1 MSVSTQLEAPHVSEV
16 FKTGVVKPKGLP
28 KVEILVPPKGYP
40 QAVGVAIDYAVRF
53 GLVGRG
59 LGQPR
64 RLTAESACRR
74 AAQDPDLEPY
84 RARMERTL
92 REALGVLKARPLA
105 GPELPTDAA
114 LALFSL
120 TRLDPIY
127 RAGAAFARS
136 ALDRETTVDDVRD
149 LQALYRVVPWEELRP
164 QRALLLNPT
173 FGEGSVRVGG
183 GDADLVLDDTMI
195 ELKTQKSP
203 TIEKASIN
211 QLVAYALLA
220 NRFGCDPD
228 PQPWRIEQLAV
239 FLTRAGRIVRFPLKD
254 CLKAPPETLLNA
266 LLDVRKDDDG
276 SGDDDPPLG
285 YDDGS
290 S

>member
-1 MSVSTQLEAPHVSEV
+1 MSVFSQLKAPHVREV
-16 FKTGVVKPKGLP
+16 FNTGVVKPKGLP
-28 KVEILVPPKGYP
+28 KVEILVPPQGYP

-220 NRFGCDPD
+220 NRFGCGSGA
-228 PQPWRIEQLAV
+228 QPWKIEQLAV
-239 FLTRAGRIVRFPLKD
+239 FLTRAGRVVRFPLKD
-254 CLKAPPETLLNA
+254 CLKAPPETLLAA

>member
-1 MSVSTQLEAPHVSEV
+1 
-16 FKTGVVKPKGLP
+16 
-28 KVEILVPPKGYP
+28 
-40 QAVGVAIDYAVRF
+40 VAIDYAVRF
-53 GLVGRG
+53 GLVGRELGRHRG
-59 LGQPR
+59 LI
-64 RLTAESACRR
+64 AEAAWVR
-74 AAQDPDLEPY
+74 AAHDANFAPY
-84 RARMERTL
+84 RERIQREL
-92 REALGVLKARPLA
+92 REALGILNTRPVA

-114 LALFSL
+114 LALFRL
-120 TRLDPIY
+120 TRLDFVF
-127 RAGAAFARS
+127 RAGSKYAHTS
-136 ALDRETTVDDVRD
+136 LNREITVDDVRD

-173 FGEGSVRVGG
+173 FGEGSHRVGG
-183 GDADLVLDDTMI
+183 GDADLVLDDTLM
-195 ELKTQKSP
+195 ELKTQPSP

-254 CLKAPPETLLNA
+254 CLQAPADTLLNA

-285 YDDGS
+285 YDDAS